1 MPDQFPKPDAN
12 EGEITMRAVST
23 DWAPKAIGPFAQ
35 AIVVDGWTYTSGQVP
50 LSASGETVNGGIVQ

>member
-1 MPDQFPKPDAN
+1 
-12 EGEITMRAVST
+12 MRAVST

-35 AIVVDGWTYTSGQVP
+35 AIVVDGWIYTSGQVP